1 VAQPHPL
8 VEAVTP
14 LVEAMGGSFV
24 APHTME
30 GTDVPLRWDGEV
42 VAGVRLPALHGALD
56 RLIAQVERELG
67 APLAELSRE
76 DKQRAVAML
85 DDLGAFTLRKG
96 VEDVAD
102 ALGVS
107 RFTVYNYLHA
117 VGRGGG

>member
-1 VAQPHPL
+1 
-8 VEAVTP
+8 
-14 LVEAMGGSFV
+14 MGGSFV